1 MNFRRSDFVAM
12 AGLLLLLHALLMV
25 GELRGLPFRLDHFT
39 NVALLFTNL
48 YFLYSGHLLSHRL
61 ATFRLALYPL
71 GYAVL
76 LYVFFLHNPDWRPLF
91 FVLGVIYCSA
101 YRLPA
106 VLGLFAIFILSHIFA
121 QPHPWAAFLVLG
133 SVFAVAYMVYGRAYG
148 WFHVTALT
156 FGLAIF
162 GVLLFPII
170 CFVLLDSPQTILET
184 FSQSEVALAMKTSLL
199 SATIC
204 TLIVLVFGVP
214 LAYGIA
220 RTNFRGKTV
229 LETAID
235 LPILIPQSAVG
246 VAFLWVV
253 GAKGFL
259 GGVVNVGGTLTG
271 VILAQMFVSAPFLI
285 KTAITSFEA
294 VHPHLESVARSLGA
308 SPAGAFWRVS
318 LPLAARGIFVGCILT
333 WARAISEVGSVAI
346 LAYYPM
352 TAPVLVFSRSTQ
364 AGIEQARPVAI
375 VLILTCLWIFIGL
388 HFIRSVA
395 FRRFVGRTE
404 QT

>member
-1 MNFRRSDFVAM
+1 MRLRRSDLSAIVGLVLLVH
-12 AGLLLLLHALLMV
+12 GLLLV
-25 GELRGLPFRLDHFT
+25 GELRGLPFRLDHFS

-48 YFLYSGHLLSHRL
+48 YFVYSGFMISGLIRTVGLV
-61 ATFRLALYPL
+61 FYPV

-76 LYVFFLHNPDWRPLF
+76 LYVFFLYNPDWRALF
-91 FVLGVIYCSA
+91 FPLGIIYSSV

-106 VLGLFAIFILSHIFA
+106 ALGLFVIFILSHIFA
-121 QPHPWAAFLVLG
+121 QPHPWAAFIVVG
-133 SVFAVAYMVYGRAYG
+133 AVFAVAYMVHRRAYG
-148 WFHVTALT
+148 WFHVTAIA
-156 FGLAIF
+156 FGLAAF
-162 GVLLFPII
+162 GLLLFPIV

-184 FSQSEVALAMKTSLL
+184 LGQSEVALAIKTSLV

-204 TLIVLVFGVP
+204 TMVVLLFGVP
-214 LAYGIA
+214 LAYGVA
-220 RTNFRGKTV
+220 RTRFRGKSL

-235 LPILIPQSAVG
+235 VPILIPQSAVG

-253 GAKGFL
+253 GSKGIL
-259 GGVVNVGGTLTG
+259 GGVGIVPGTLLR

-294 VHPHLESVARSLGA
+294 VHPRLESVARSLGA

-333 WARAISEVGSVAI
+333 WSRAISEVGSVAI

-352 TAPVLVFSRSTQ
+352 TASVLVFSRSTQ

-375 VLILTCLWIFIGL
+375 VLILTCLWVFVGL
-388 HFIRSVA
+388 HFIRSAA
-395 FRRFVGRTE
+395 FKRFVGRSE